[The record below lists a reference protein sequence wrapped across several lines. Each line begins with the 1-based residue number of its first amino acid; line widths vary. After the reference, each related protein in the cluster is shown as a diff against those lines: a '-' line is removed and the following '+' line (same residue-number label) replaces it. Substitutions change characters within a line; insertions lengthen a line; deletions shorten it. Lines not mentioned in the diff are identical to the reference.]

1 MEAPEGG
8 KGGACGFARYL
19 STLPVE
25 GCGVRGVR
33 GVRGTQ
39 RCTSKVYSE
48 VAGELQGAAGR
59 CKPAIALQKPLQ
71 RSCNSSANA
80 LARQAVS
87 AATGGGRQL
96 RNLDSGLMQL
106 ARDWTRS
113 THEGRLGAV
122 VPDQWSA
129 RGKGLPESSS
139 SAAHSEAQK
148 LWGSSDSL
156 NV

>member
-1 MEAPEGG
+1 M
-8 KGGACGFARYL
+8 
-19 STLPVE
+19 
-25 GCGVRGVR
+25 
-33 GVRGTQ
+33 
-39 RCTSKVYSE
+39 
-48 VAGELQGAAGR
+48 
-59 CKPAIALQKPLQ
+59 
-71 RSCNSSANA
+71 
-80 LARQAVS
+80 S
-87 AATGGGRQL
+87 AATRGGRQL

-113 THEGRLGAV
+113 THEGKLGAV

-139 SAAHSEAQK
+139 LAAQQ